1 MVSFLAVN
9 PSTLVYEPTMEFSG
23 TSMAED
29 FPGTTMGFSF
39 TADTIGAVADPYEDS
54 LSTECDYVKWQSSQT
69 ACQALNHLI
78 MTSANEPR
86 LKVRLKEDE
95 LGIGTDSRGAFRAFS
110 FLIIILWI

>member
-1 MVSFLAVN
+1 
-9 PSTLVYEPTMEFSG
+9 
-23 TSMAED
+23 MAED

-54 LSTECDYVKWQSSQT
+54 FSTECDYVKWQSSQT

-95 LGIGTDSRGAFRAFS
+95 LGIGTDSRGAFRTFFHFILLFS
-110 FLIIILWI
+110 GSDVFYMLCYRFRMAASTFV

>member
-1 MVSFLAVN
+1 
-9 PSTLVYEPTMEFSG
+9 MEFSG

-29 FPGTTMGFSF
+29 FPCTTMGFSF

-54 LSTECDYVKWQSSQT
+54 FSTDCDYVKWQSSQT

-95 LGIGTDSRGAFRAFS
+95 LGIGTDSRGAFRAFFISS
-110 FLIIILWI
+110 FHSLDLMLCYRFRMAAPTVV

>member
-1 MVSFLAVN
+1 
-9 PSTLVYEPTMEFSG
+9 MEFSG

-39 TADTIGAVADPYEDS
+39 TADTTIGIADPYEDS

-78 MTSANEPR
+78 MTSANEPM

-95 LGIGTDSRGAFRAFS
+95 LGIATDSKGAFLGYCRFS
-110 FLIIILWI
+110 FLFFCYYLLF